1 MTIGLVYQMEYFYG
15 ELPGKT
21 SQRTSPHSSPKD
33 TTEEEKEKKKIKIIK
48 LLQFTTGAHAFSFSL
63 IFLYL

>member
-33 TTEEEKEKKKIKIIK
+33 TTEEEKEKKKSK
-48 LLQFTTGAHAFSFSL
+48 LLNFCSSQLEHMRSL
-63 IFLYL
+63 FL